1 MLVQH
6 LLDRKASGV
15 TTIGAEATIADA
27 AAELSARKIG
37 VLLISSDGSALDG
50 ILSERDIVRGLA
62 TSGAGVLTQPVS
74 KLMTSKVVS
83 CTPGDTVTS
92 VLDKMS
98 SGNFRHMPVLTD
110 GKLTGILSLRDLMGA
125 RVEMAEA
132 ENSALTG
139 MIAGY

>member
-6 LLDRKASGV
+6 VLDRKASGV
-15 TTIGAEATIADA
+15 TTIGADATIADA

-37 VLLISSDGSALDG
+37 VLLISRDGSALDG

-83 CTPGDTVTS
+83 CTPKDTVTS

-98 SGNFRHMPVLTD
+98 SGNFRHMPVLTN
-110 GKLTGILSLRDLMGA
+110 GTLTSILSLRDLMGA